1 MLAVP
6 PAPLANSLGTVLLQE
21 PSAVLQREGAVST
34 GFGSVLSCCYVFALH
49 LDQYLNCLIVSNICK
64 QARNSSKQYLQAM
77 PKTPVSGLAFYLLA
91 HKAMLAQFSFFF
103 FPPSLI
109 NKV

>member
-6 PAPLANSLGTVLLQE
+6 SAPFANSLGTVLLQE
-21 PSAVLQREGAVST
+21 PRAVLQREGAVST
-34 GFGSVLSCCYVFALH
+34 GFGSVLSCYVFALH

-64 QARNSSKQYLQAM
+64 QATNSSKQYLQAM

-103 FPPSLI
+103 FFPLP
-109 NKV
+109 N